1 MGKFDERALRMRKE
15 RIDLFGDKA
24 VTVVISRPERRA
36 LTYRE
41 AIPAVEEQIATT
53 KPPMPCFDP
62 ACGKEVHA
70 LGVFMMVVT
79 DPHPNAQPV
88 AMAACA
94 SCSTKSNEEIL
105 KIMRADLT
113 RHGLNPVE
121 QAATATAD
129 LEYGGA
135 GAPFDEYATERT
147 VAGIRLAVVGNF
159 PECRP
164 AMAFAMML
172 EARKLPM
179 FALMFR
185 GHNNCYV
192 VVSKLYRDLKTLG
205 IADKFEWR
213 EGHCPIIQSN
223 GEPIGLHRWV
233 EADGWI
239 IDASG
244 GAFGN
249 PVVFQRAD
257 DYYRKR
263 QMTDIRDVLAEL
275 TAQGDTATDVA

>member
-1 MGKFDERALRMRKE
+1 MGRFDERALRMRKE
-15 RIDLFGDKA
+15 RIDLFGNKA
-24 VTVVISRPERRA
+24 VTVVVSRPERRA

-41 AIPAVEEQIATT
+41 VIPALEEQIATI
-53 KPPMPCFDP
+53 KPPMLCFDQ

-70 LGVFMMVVT
+70 LGVFMMVLT
-79 DPHPNAQPV
+79 DPNPNAQPA
-88 AMAACA
+88 AMAACET
-94 SCSTKSNEEIL
+94 CSTKSNEEIL
-105 KIMRADLT
+105 NIIRADLT

-121 QAATATAD
+121 QAATAVS
-129 LEYGGA
+129 EYGGV
-135 GAPFDEYATERT
+135 GALFDEYATERT

-159 PECRP
+159 AECRP
-164 AMAFAMML
+164 AMAFAKLL

-192 VVSKLYRDLKTLG
+192 VVSKLYHDLKSLG

-213 EGHCPIIQSN
+213 QGYCPIIQSN
-223 GEPIGLHRWV
+223 NEPIGLHRWV
-233 EADGWI
+233 EAGGWV
-239 IDASG
+239 IDAAG

-249 PVVFQRAD
+249 PVVFQRAG

-263 QMTDIRDVLAEL
+263 QMTDIEDVRTEL
-275 TAQGDTATDVA
+275 TADDGSTADVT

>member
-15 RIDLFGDKA
+15 RIDLFGDKS

-41 AIPAVEEQIATT
+41 AISNVEEQIATA
-53 KPPMPCFDP
+53 KPSMLCFDP

-70 LGVFMMVVT
+70 LGTFMMVVT

-88 AMAACA
+88 AMTACET
-94 SCSTKSNEEIL
+94 CSLKSNEEIL
-105 KIMRADLT
+105 TIMRADFAQ
-113 RHGLNPVE
+113 HGLDPVE
-121 QAATATAD
+121 QAATAVLD
-129 LEYGGA
+129 HG

-147 VAGIRLAVVGNF
+147 VAGIRLAVVGVF
-159 PECRP
+159 AECQP
-164 AMAFAMML
+164 AIAFAVLL
-172 EARKLPM
+172 EARKLPL
-179 FALMFR
+179 FAFMFR

-192 VVSKLYRDLKTLG
+192 VVGKLYRDLKELG
-205 IADKFEWR
+205 AVDNFEWR
-213 EGHCPIIQSN
+213 EGYCPILQSN
-223 GEPIGLHRWV
+223 GQPIGLHRWV
-233 EADGWI
+233 EADGWV

-249 PVVFQRAD
+249 PVVFQRVD

-263 QMTDIRDVLAEL
+263 QLTGIRDVLSEMMEKDDPA
-275 TAQGDTATDVA
+275 TAPI